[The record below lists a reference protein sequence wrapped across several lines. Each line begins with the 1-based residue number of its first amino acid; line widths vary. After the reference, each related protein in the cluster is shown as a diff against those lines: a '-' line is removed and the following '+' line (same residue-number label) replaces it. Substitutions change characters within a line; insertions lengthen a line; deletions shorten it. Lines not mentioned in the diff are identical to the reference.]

1 MLTEDLDTFFDVDEF
16 AEQVTLD
23 GVTISAIFSEE
34 PVEVDFVQT
43 KKPVLTCTA
52 DDAATVQINSIV
64 VRNGTTYKVKKIER
78 DETARMAQLQL
89 EKQ

>member
-23 GVTISAIFSEE
+23 SVTIFAIFSEE
-34 PVEVDFVQT
+34 PVEVDFVAT
-43 KKPVLTCTA
+43 KKPFLRCKA
-52 DDAATVQINSIV
+52 SDATYAAYDSHV
-64 VRNGTTYKVKKIER
+64 VRGLDIYKVKKIER
-78 DETARMAQLQL
+78 DETGRIATLQL

>member
-23 GVTISAIFSEE
+23 SVAISAIFSEE

-43 KKPVLTCTA
+43 KKPFIRCKA
-52 DDAATVQINSIV
+52 SDAAAAQFNSTV
-64 VRNGTTYKVKKIER
+64 VRSGSTYKVKKIER
-78 DETARMAQLQL
+78 DETARIAALQL

>member
-1 MLTEDLDTFFDVDEF
+1 MFSEDLDTFFDVDEF
-16 AEQVTLD
+16 ADQVTLD

-43 KKPVLTCTA
+43 KKPFIRCKASDVEY
-52 DDAATVQINSIV
+52 AAFNSDV
-64 VRNGTTYKVKKIER
+64 VRGMTIYKVKRIER
-78 DETARMAQLQL
+78 DETARIATLQL